1 MITLRLLFLISIM
14 LPSILARSF
23 EWERVTAKDWDFK
36 IPDTITIR
44 HSAILFEKISTDD
57 TRMFD
62 KGCTYSIYKRL
73 RIFKE
78 EGRQYADVQVPIM
91 DGDFEV
97 VEIKGRVILKD
108 NKVIELNDDH
118 IFKKYVLES
127 DDHEIEQTFF
137 YLPGVTSDCII
148 EYYIEYEMDNPYP
161 FWFFKKDNYLNYAEL
176 SWKFYTG
183 RGMSDILYDLLRKS
197 LVPNFVIINN
207 IEEIKIDK
215 IKDGDEVVE
224 ILLSVDSIPPFKMED
239 NIISPNALKS
249 QVICFYQNAKES
261 DIYWI
266 GQSREI
272 KEKFREERGEN
283 KKLAELK
290 KVVPDSLNTNAKIEF
305 TYNWILDNIIN
316 TENINDDKKYEEN
329 PNLDSLIS
337 RRYGISND
345 INNLFCQLLNAI
357 DIEAYP
363 VFAISREKNLFHPS
377 AKYWQFD
384 HQFTA
389 IKRSSNAFDYYD
401 LSNKNI
407 PKGCLDYQF
416 EGTYGYIIGC
426 LPLTEIY
433 IPPTSET
440 SNTQMFFDNIEVSDD
455 LKMRSSFKAKF
466 TGHFASQ
473 INEQLDEIVESNK
486 SLNSFFENDL
496 SIRSV
501 DTLYIKDQNS
511 KTVSIEGNMEYAEC
525 MYNSGDFIVLNP
537 FNFVGVY
544 EEINPNTKREHP
556 IQLDFPYNQK
566 QVMQINLPNNLK
578 IFKTPKEFVF
588 KNPIGDCLAFITQIS
603 DHLFSVTYSFTLKQ
617 SIIEPKNYPDLVKLI
632 EARKSILS
640 KVILIN
646 KVN

>member
-1 MITLRLLFLISIM
+1 MIMIRLLFLLSLM
-14 LPSILARSF
+14 LSSILARSF
-23 EWERVTAKDWDFK
+23 EWEPVTAKDWDFK
-36 IPDTITIR
+36 IPDSITIK

-62 KGCTYSIYKRL
+62 KGCTYSLYKRI

-91 DGDFEV
+91 DSDCEV
-97 VEIKGRVILKD
+97 LEIKGRVILKD
-108 NKVIELNDDH
+108 DKVIDLTDDH

-161 FWFFKKDNYLNYAEL
+161 FWFFKKDNYLNYGEL

-183 RGMSDILYDLLRKS
+183 RGISNMLYDILRKS

-207 IEEIKIDK
+207 IEELKIDK

-224 ILLSVDSIPPFKMED
+224 LLLTVDSIPPFKMED

-272 KEKFREERGEN
+272 KERFREERGDN

-290 KVVPDSLNTNAKIEF
+290 KLVPDSLNTNAKIEY
-305 TYNWILDNIIN
+305 TYNWILENMTNTDNIS
-316 TENINDDKKYEEN
+316 DDKKYEDN
-329 PNLDSLIS
+329 PNLDSLINK
-337 RRYGISND
+337 RYGTSND
-345 INNLFCQLLNAI
+345 INNLFCQLLNELG
-357 DIEAYP
+357 IEAYP
-363 VFAISREKNLFHPS
+363 VFAISRNKNLFHPS

-384 HQFTA
+384 YQFTA

-401 LSNKNI
+401 LSDKNI

-416 EGTYGYIIGC
+416 EGTYAYIIGC

-433 IPPTSET
+433 IPPSNET
-440 SNTQMFFDNIEVSDD
+440 FNSQMFYDNIEVSED
-455 LKMRSSFKAKF
+455 LKMKSSFQAKF
-466 TGHFASQ
+466 TGHFAAQ
-473 INEQLDEIVESNK
+473 VNNELDELSESNK
-486 SLNSFFENDL
+486 SLNSFFEDDL
-496 SIRSV
+496 SIISV
-501 DTLYIKDQNS
+501 DTLYITDKNS
-511 KTVSIEGNMEYAEC
+511 KTVTIKGTLEYGDHL
-525 MYNSGDFIVLNP
+525 YNSGDFIVLNP

-544 EEINPNTKREHP
+544 ENIKPVTLREHP
-556 IQLDFPYNQK
+556 LQFDFPYNQK
-566 QVMQINLPNNLK
+566 QVMQISLPNNIK
-578 IFKTPKEFVF
+578 IYKTPEKFVF
-588 KNPIGDCLAFITQIS
+588 KNPIGECLMSITQINE
-603 DHLFSVTYSFTLKQ
+603 HLFSVTYSFTLKQ
-617 SIIEPKNYPDLVKLI
+617 SIIEPKYYSDLVKLM
-632 EARKSILS
+632 EARNSILS
-640 KVILIN
+640 KIILLNKIN
-646 KVN
+646 